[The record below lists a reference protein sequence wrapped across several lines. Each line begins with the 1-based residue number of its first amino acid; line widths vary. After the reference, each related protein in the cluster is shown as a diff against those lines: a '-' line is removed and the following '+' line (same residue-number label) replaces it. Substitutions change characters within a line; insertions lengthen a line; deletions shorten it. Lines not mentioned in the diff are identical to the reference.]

1 MFYLVMA
8 NFVVAF
14 HLAFVLFVVFGGVLL
29 IRWKRI
35 VWIHAPSVFWGIGI
49 ELTGY
54 ICPLTPIENLFREL
68 GGELGYCGDFLEE
81 YILPILYPIGLT
93 RGDQLVLGMFVFV
106 LNVVFYWYA
115 FIYKKRIYSN

>member
-1 MFYLVMA
+1 VMA
-8 NFVVAF
+8 SVVVAF
-14 HLAFVLFVVFGGVLL
+14 HLTFVLFVVFGGVLL
-29 IRWKRI
+29 VRWRRI
-35 VWIHAPSVFWGIGI
+35 VWVHVPSVVWGIVI
-49 ELTGY
+49 ESTGY

-68 GGELGYCGDFLEE
+68 GGELGYRGGFLEQ

-106 LNVVFYWYA
+106 INVVFYWYA